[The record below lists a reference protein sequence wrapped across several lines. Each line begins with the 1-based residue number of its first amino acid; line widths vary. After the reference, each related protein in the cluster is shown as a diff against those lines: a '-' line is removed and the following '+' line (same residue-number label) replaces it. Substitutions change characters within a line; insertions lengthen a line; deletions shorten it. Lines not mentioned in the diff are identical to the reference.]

1 MHIIV
6 NSLRYALWLVFC
18 LFRHA
23 VVLPAAFGGVLLL
36 AWLVFGHPVSDLNDL
51 LQKEATAWRTAPP
64 GHYMWEECPAPDKAA
79 VPEVKPSASR
89 QTACTL
95 TAVST
100 ETAVNKYLQSLR
112 AVWIIFFCLSNVV
125 YVLWRLLANALHYHS
140 QPRGEAGA
148 AKGTYTRR
156 ADGKIIKEADDE

>member
-1 MHIIV
+1 MHIFL

-23 VVLPAAFGGVLLL
+23 VFVPAAFGGVWLL
-36 AWLVFGHPVSDLNDL
+36 AWLVFGHPVSDLNDQ
-51 LQKEATAWRTAPP
+51 LQKEATAWCTAPP
-64 GHYMWEECPAPDKAA
+64 GHYMWEECPVPDNAAPPDA
-79 VPEVKPSASR
+79 KPA
-89 QTACTL
+89 ACTV

-100 ETAVNKYLQSLR
+100 ETAANNYLLSLR
-112 AVWIIFFCLSNVV
+112 AVWIIFFILSNVL
-125 YVLWRLLANALHYHS
+125 YVLWRLLADALRYHS
-140 QPRGEAGA
+140 QSCREAGS